1 MNLRGN
7 FPAQVALVLGAALLI
22 LALPMALFAT
32 GEVRTA
38 VAAGAAL
45 STVNVMLGYAAIR
58 YSFEKSYTTFLKA
71 VLGGMGLRLLFML
84 GAFIALVVGL
94 GLHAVAFT
102 VSLLAFY
109 AVFMVLEI
117 VFIQQRMT
125 VRNGVHRT

>member
-1 MNLRGN
+1 VNLKGN
-7 FPAQVALVLGAALLI
+7 FPAQVLLVIVSASVLLAWP
-22 LALPMALFAT
+22 LAVFAS
-32 GEVRTA
+32 GEVRFA

-58 YSFEKSYTTFLKA
+58 YSFDRSHTTFLKA
-71 VLGGMGLRLLFML
+71 VLGGMGVRLLVML
-84 GAFIALVVGL
+84 GAFTALIMVFAVQ
-94 GLHAVAFT
+94 AVALT

-125 VRNGVHRT
+125 IKNRGE

>member
-1 MNLRGN
+1 VNLRSS
-7 FPAQVALVLGAALLI
+7 FPVQVALVLVCAALL

-32 GEVRTA
+32 GEILTA

-58 YSFEKSYTTFLKA
+58 YSFEKSHTTFLKA

-94 GLHAVAFT
+94 GLQAIAFT
-102 VSLLAFY
+102 VSLLVFY

-117 VFIQQRMT
+117 VFIQRQMT
-125 VRNGVHRT
+125 VRNRG

>member
-1 MNLRGN
+1 MNLRSS
-7 FPAQVALVLGAALLI
+7 FPAQVALVLLCAVLL
-22 LALPMALFAT
+22 LALPMAILAT

-38 VAAGAAL
+38 AAAGAAL

-58 YSFEKSYTTFLKA
+58 YSFEKSYSTFLKA

-94 GLHAVAFT
+94 GLHPVAFT
-102 VSLLAFY
+102 VSLLVFY

-117 VFIQQRMT
+117 VFIQRQMT
-125 VRNGVHRT
+125 ARNRS